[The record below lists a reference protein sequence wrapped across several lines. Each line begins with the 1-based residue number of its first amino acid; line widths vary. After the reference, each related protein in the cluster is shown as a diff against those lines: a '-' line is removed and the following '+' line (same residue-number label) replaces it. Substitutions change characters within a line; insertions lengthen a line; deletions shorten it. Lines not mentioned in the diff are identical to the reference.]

1 MSRDAEPALDAER
14 GLDATPGL
22 DARSGPGAAP
32 DDDRRALVASLDA
45 SSSPSP
51 SSSATES
58 LTPERAIELVGVG
71 AFQVRLTALF
81 TLANAADAI
90 EVLSVGLML
99 PSVRADLGLSDE
111 RSGALASAAFAGAFV
126 GSVAWGAW
134 GDAFGRR
141 PALLLAM
148 SVNAAFALLSVVA
161 PDFPSLLAC
170 RLLSGFGVA
179 GTNAVVFAT
188 LPEFLPTESRG
199 PYVVV
204 LASGWMF
211 GSAYAAALA
220 WAVIPST
227 NGNWRLYALLSA
239 VPALACLLSLIPFA
253 PESVRFL
260 AIAGRA
266 REAADVARRV
276 AEKNGTLS
284 RWPTNAVVEVRRR
297 RLGNGDLGAT
307 PADPSG
313 PSPGRWF
320 RRTHSSSSRGAA
332 APLRAL
338 LFAPTLRRRA
348 APLAFVWFAL
358 SFGWY
363 GVALWLPTFF
373 AYSAGDG
380 GATDARTYADV
391 LLVAL
396 SNLPG
401 NVASAFFVDWFGR
414 RAALAGCMAAA
425 ALALVMAADGFGP
438 GSEDEG
444 NGASSAEG
452 GSSSRGRAR
461 VAFLACACAFNA
473 LSVGGWNALD
483 LATAES
489 FPTLA
494 RSTALGA
501 LGAAG
506 RLGSLAGTAAIA
518 ALAGRGAGRVALWV
532 AAAAMLAGAFA
543 AAVWT
548 PFETRGRR
556 LEDEEGEGDEEGGD
570 GGEEETAAFFG
581 GRGRDA
587 GGDGAGGGDSAPR
600 AYAHEYEYE

>member
-1 MSRDAEPALDAER
+1 MSRDAEPALGVEPAR
-14 GLDATPGL
+14 SGP

-32 DDDRRALVASLDA
+32 DDYRRALVASLDA

-58 LTPERAIELVGVG
+58 VTPERAIELVGVG

-99 PSVRADLGLSDE
+99 PSVRADLGLSDD

-148 SVNAAFALLSVVA
+148 SVNAGFALLSSIA

-239 VPALACLLSLIPFA
+239 VPAVACLLSLLPFA

-260 AIAGRA
+260 AVAGRA

-297 RLGNGDLGAT
+297 RRGNGDLGAT

-380 GATDARTYADV
+380 GATDARTYADA

-438 GSEDEG
+438 GSEDEE
-444 NGASSAEG
+444 NGASSAE

-543 AAVWT
+543 AAVGT

>member
-1 MSRDAEPALDAER
+1 M
-14 GLDATPGL
+14 
-22 DARSGPGAAP
+22 
-32 DDDRRALVASLDA
+32 
-45 SSSPSP
+45 
-51 SSSATES
+51 
-58 LTPERAIELVGVG
+58 TPERAIELVGVG

-284 RWPTNAVVEVRRR
+284 RWPTNAVVEVRRWR
-297 RLGNGDLGAT
+297 RGNGGDERPT
-307 PADPSG
+307 PADPS
-313 PSPGRWF
+313 PGRF
-320 RRTHSSSSRGAA
+320 RRSHSSRGA

-380 GATDARTYADV
+380 GATDARTYADA

-444 NGASSAEG
+444 NGATSAE

-506 RLGSLAGTAAIA
+506 RLGSLAG
-518 ALAGRGAGRVALWV
+518 GGDRGARGARRGASLCGSPRRRCSRRLRGGGRD
-532 AAAAMLAGAFA
+532 
-543 AAVWT
+543 AVRD
-548 PFETRGRR
+548 EGRR
-556 LEDEEGEGDEEGGD
+556 LEDEGG
-570 GGEEETAAFFG
+570 G
-581 GRGRDA
+581 GRG
-587 GGDGAGGGDSAPR
+587 GGTGGKDGGFCRGAGTGRGGRRGGGGGFGAARVR
-600 AYAHEYEYE
+600 ARVRVLRVDVIY

>member
-1 MSRDAEPALDAER
+1 MSRDAEPALGVEPAR
-14 GLDATPGL
+14 SGP

-58 LTPERAIELVGVG
+58 VTPERAIELVGVG

-148 SVNAAFALLSVVA
+148 SVNAGFALLSSIA

-239 VPALACLLSLIPFA
+239 VPAVACLLSLLPFA

-260 AIAGRA
+260 AVAGRA

-297 RLGNGDLGAT
+297 RRGNGGDERPT
-307 PADPSG
+307 PADPS
-313 PSPGRWF
+313 PGRF
-320 RRTHSSSSRGAA
+320 RRSHSSRGAA

-380 GATDARTYADV
+380 GATDARTYADA

-438 GSEDEG
+438 GSEDEE
-444 NGASSAEG
+444 NGASSAE

-556 LEDEEGEGDEEGGD
+556 LEDEEGEGDEEWGD

>member
-1 MSRDAEPALDAER
+1 MSRDAEPALGVEPAR
-14 GLDATPGL
+14 SGP

-58 LTPERAIELVGVG
+58 VTPERAIELVGVG

-148 SVNAAFALLSVVA
+148 SVNAGFALLSVVA

-239 VPALACLLSLIPFA
+239 VPAVACLLSLLPFA

-260 AIAGRA
+260 AVAGRA

-284 RWPTNAVVEVRRR
+284 RWPTNAVVEVRRWR
-297 RLGNGDLGAT
+297 RGNGGDERPT
-307 PADPSG
+307 PADPS
-313 PSPGRWF
+313 PGRF
-320 RRTHSSSSRGAA
+320 RRSHSSRGAA

-380 GATDARTYADV
+380 GATDARTYADA

-438 GSEDEG
+438 GSEDEE
-444 NGASSAEG
+444 NGASSAE

-543 AAVWT
+543 AAVGT

>member
-1 MSRDAEPALDAER
+1 MSRDAEPALGVEPAR
-14 GLDATPGL
+14 SGP

-58 LTPERAIELVGVG
+58 VTPERAIELVGVG

-239 VPALACLLSLIPFA
+239 VPAVACLLSLIPFA

-260 AIAGRA
+260 AVAGRA

-297 RLGNGDLGAT
+297 RRGNGDLGAT

-320 RRTHSSSSRGAA
+320 RRPRSSSSRGAA

-380 GATDARTYADV
+380 GATDARTYADA

-425 ALALVMAADGFGP
+425 ALALVIAADGFGP
-438 GSEDEG
+438 GTDEG
-444 NGASSAEG
+444 GGASSAEG
-452 GSSSRGRAR
+452 SSRGRAR

-543 AAVWT
+543 AAVGT

-556 LEDEEGEGDEEGGD
+556 LEDEEGEGDEEWGD
-570 GGEEETAAFFG
+570 RGEEETAAFFG

-587 GGDGAGGGDSAPR
+587 GGDGAGGDDSAPR
-600 AYAHEYEYE
+600 AYAHEYEYSG

>member
-1 MSRDAEPALDAER
+1 
-14 GLDATPGL
+14 
-22 DARSGPGAAP
+22 
-32 DDDRRALVASLDA
+32 
-45 SSSPSP
+45 
-51 SSSATES
+51 
-58 LTPERAIELVGVG
+58 
-71 AFQVRLTALF
+71 
-81 TLANAADAI
+81 
-90 EVLSVGLML
+90 
-99 PSVRADLGLSDE
+99 
-111 RSGALASAAFAGAFV
+111 
-126 GSVAWGAW
+126 
-134 GDAFGRR
+134 
-141 PALLLAM
+141 M

-204 LASGWMF
+204 LASGWMV
-211 GSAYAAALA
+211 GSAFAAAIA
-220 WAVIPST
+220 WALIPSSY
-227 NGNWRLYALLSA
+227 GNWRLYWQLSA

-494 RSTALGA
+494 RSSSSRRVGR
-501 LGAAG
+501 GG

-532 AAAAMLAGAFA
+532 AAAACSRA
-543 AAVWT
+543 
-548 PFETRGRR
+548 PSRRRSGRR
-556 LEDEEGEGDEEGGD
+556 SRRGEEARGTRRGGGEEGGTGGGRD
-570 GGEEETAAFFG
+570 GGFFR

-587 GGDGAGGGDSAPR
+587 GGDGAGGDSRR
-600 AYAHEYEYE
+600 ACAHGTVRVIRVDVIY